1 MIFILK
7 RVLLIFLAVTAVLAA
22 IIYGYLQAPLFG
34 ALPNGAVLERIR
46 HSPNAVNDTFQN
58 QVETPIHTA
67 GSTEMS
73 IWKDMLFGEKGH
85 PRPPA
90 PIPTQKVDLKALDR
104 SQDQLVWLGHSSFF
118 IQMNGQRILID
129 PVLSTNAAPI
139 PYVNEA
145 FEGASPY
152 SSDDLPDIDLLLI
165 SHDHYDHLD
174 YPTIKSLRPKIH
186 AVVAGLGVGAHFR
199 AWGYDTSQIHEVDWY
214 EEVGMGGGLAVSATP
229 ARHFSGRGL
238 EFNKSLWVGF
248 VLTTSRH
255 RLFFS
260 GDTGYGP
267 HIAEIARRYG
277 PFDWVALDTGQYDPR
292 WANVHMNPEQAAL
305 AAEELHTRVFIP
317 EHVGRFSL
325 APHDWDDPFKRVS
338 AASAGKD
345 YVLFTPLIGQLIHLD
360 RSPPPNSPWW
370 EGVNPIHSPF
380 K

>member
-1 MIFILK
+1 MSVFWK
-7 RVLLIFLAVTAVLAA
+7 RVLLTCLAIPAALAA
-22 IIYGYLQAPLFG
+22 IAYVYLQSPLFG
-34 ALPNGAVLERIR
+34 ALPSGVDLERIT
-46 HSPNAVNDTFQN
+46 HSPNAVDQIFRN

-67 GSTEMS
+67 GSSEFS

-90 PIPTQKVDLKALDR
+90 PIPTEKVDLKALDR

-118 IQMNGQRILID
+118 IQLNGQRILID

-152 SSDDLPDIDLLLI
+152 SAQDLPDIDVLLI

-186 AVVAGLGVGAHFR
+186 AVIAGLGVGAHFR
-199 AWGYDTSQIHEVDWY
+199 AWGYAASQIHELDWY
-214 EEVGMGGGLAVSATP
+214 DEVGMPGGLTVSATP
-229 ARHFSGRGL
+229 ARHFSGRAL
-238 EFNKSLWVGF
+238 AFNRSLWVGF
-248 VLTTSRH
+248 ALQTAER

-267 HIAEIARRYG
+267 HIAAIAKRYG

-305 AAEELHTRVFIP
+305 AAAELHTRVFIP

-338 AASAGKD
+338 AASIGRN
-345 YVLFTPLIGQLIHLD
+345 YFLLTPLIGQLVYLD
-360 RSPPPNSPWW
+360 RFPPPNDSWW
-370 EGVNPIHSPF
+370 QKVNPGDSPF